1 MRSCRAESAFAC
13 PCSYAA
19 RVRHSAKGDNA
30 QVLLCRSEPAIGS
43 RKRTSPG
50 GLITLLR
57 GHFVRPTRGM
67 FVILNEVK
75 NLDLHAIRSFAGA
88 QDDKLRSCM
97 SKWRSP
103 TLAATL
109 RGFATPPKQTITL
122 FSGVGVSPQQ
132 AQEKQTSPGGLIPT
146 YEGYVCHSERSEE
159 S

>member
-1 MRSCRAESAFAC
+1 VFVILNEVKNFNQQAIRSFAGAQDDKLRSCRAECAVFA
-13 PCSYAA
+13 
-19 RVRHSAKGDNA
+19 HSAKGNNA

-88 QDDKLRSCM
+88 QDDKLRSCRAE
-97 SKWRSP
+97 SASACPCSYAERVRHSAK
-103 TLAATL
+103 ANNN
-109 RGFATPPKQTITL
+109 
-122 FSGVGVSPQQ
+122 
-132 AQEKQTSPGGLIPT
+132 
-146 YEGYVCHSERSEE
+146 YV
-159 S
+159 